1 MPVIAHN
8 MLSKFTERQLN
19 ITDKNK
25 SKSSEKLSSGY
36 RVNRAADDAAGLA
49 ISEKLR
55 WQVRGLNRA
64 SLNISDGISLCQVA
78 DGALHEGHA
87 ILQRMREL
95 SIQAASDTNTDEDRQ
110 AIQWEIE
117 ALIDELD
124 RVADDTEFNKE
135 IFPLKG
141 DVSLSDAGG
150 AAGPGSA
157 STVAPLLDSDY
168 PGSNVQI
175 VDSSTISNYASYVDS
190 DGKTHYQLG
199 SGTFQIIGL
208 SDAVFEVSG
217 NSCIENTSL
226 KNVTI
231 ECAAGTNLSV
241 KNVTVDI
248 SANVYGMWWTQVRGT
263 GIGAALKFNGNGN
276 SLNCYEN
283 NEFNGGMDNYIVY
296 TDGWT
301 TDYWSGQDINTY
313 NIACAGIN
321 VGSGTELS
329 VNGTQNSNLIVH
341 GCESREF
348 VNHPQTYAAYTASS
362 FGIGSN
368 YHEDGGNIVINSG
381 NISVYSGIKER
392 IGDGMWCIGGGYGAS
407 ITINGGI
414 IDAFGGG
421 EACIGGGRTLGIQ
434 ERGEYA
440 DCKLEVTINGGIIN
454 AQGHNAIGGAGK
466 GFAIIGG
473 AAPQIINITGGD
485 ITAIG
490 TYVGIG
496 NESPCESAGIIN
508 ISGGNIYVSA
518 LNGNGSAIGSGNDG
532 YGGEINITGG
542 NITAV
547 AKKPSDAIGT
557 GKNSVSVKVNID
569 GTLTDASGSDDGNGH
584 NVYTY
589 TGTTSGG
596 TGGSQGTNHNG
607 TEKIWIQMGAKSGQ
621 GMYLSLV
628 DATAKGIGLTD
639 PPLDVTSFENASDAI
654 TRLETAIDK
663 VSTYR
668 STFGAQQNRLEYGK
682 TLDDLTAENSQAA
695 ESRIRDTDMAAE
707 MVSHSKHSILQ
718 QAGQSMLSQAN
729 QIPNGVLRLLQ

>member
-78 DGALHEGHA
+78 DEALHEDHA

-117 ALIDELD
+117 ALAEEVD

-141 DVSLSDAGG
+141 DVSSSGAGG

-157 STVAPLLDSDY
+157 SPVAPLLDSDY

-241 KNVTVDI
+241 KNVTVDN
-248 SANVYGMWWTQVRGT
+248 SANVHGILSKTKGT

-276 SLNCYEN
+276 SLNCYRN
-283 NEFNGGMDNYIVY
+283 NEFNGGMDNYIEY
-296 TDGWT
+296 TDGA
-301 TDYWSGQDINTY
+301 TDIY

-321 VGSGTELS
+321 VGSGTVLS
-329 VNGTQNSNLIVH
+329 INGTQNSSLKVH
-341 GCESREF
+341 SCVAEYDSGLVGGINTFAVIANS
-348 VNHPQTYAAYTASS
+348 Y
-362 FGIGSN
+362 GIGSN
-368 YHEDGGNIVINSG
+368 FNEDGGNININSG
-381 NISVYSGIKER
+381 NIIVSGTPENPGGFVGGG
-392 IGDGMWCIGGGYGAS
+392 IGGYGTVITINGGNVDAYGGNTICSCIGGGKTLRQYMGESDKAE

-414 IDAFGGG
+414 INVESDAWSSG
-421 EACIGGGRTLGIQ
+421 
-434 ERGEYA
+434 
-440 DCKLEVTINGGIIN
+440 
-454 AQGHNAIGGAGK
+454 
-466 GFAIIGG
+466 IGG
-473 AAPQIINITGGD
+473 AAIVNITGGD
-485 ITAIG
+485 ITTVGYG
-490 TYVGIG
+490 TGIG
-496 NESPCESAGIIN
+496 GRSDDSAGTIN
-508 ISGGNIYVSA
+508 ISGGNIYAYTLSTRA
-518 LNGNGSAIGSGNDG
+518 AIGTSGNGTD
-532 YGGEINITGG
+532 GEINITGG
-542 NITAV
+542 NITAI
-547 AKKPSDAIGT
+547 AMKPGDAIGK
-557 GKNSVSVKVNID
+557 GDRSAEVKVYID

-589 TGTTSGG
+589 TGTTSGGTGGGSGTGTG

>member
-1 MPVIAHN
+1 MPIIAHN
-8 MLSKFTERQLN
+8 MLSQFTERQLN

-55 WQVRGLNRA
+55 WQVRGLKRA

-95 SIQAASDTNTDEDRQ
+95 SVQAASDTNTDEDRQ

-117 ALIDELD
+117 ALVDEVD
-124 RVADDTEFNKE
+124 RIANDTKFNKD

-141 DVSLSDAGG
+141 DVSSSGSGG
-150 AAGPGSA
+150 SGSA
-157 STVAPLLDSDY
+157 SSVAPLLDSDY

-175 VDSSTISNYASYVDS
+175 VNSSTVSNYTSYVDS

-208 SDAVFEVSG
+208 SDAVFEVAG

-226 KNVTI
+226 TNVTI

-241 KNVTVDI
+241 KNVTVDN
-248 SANVYGMWWTQVRGT
+248 SANVYGTWSKVKGT

-276 SLNCYEN
+276 SLNCYGN

-296 TDGWT
+296 TDGST
-301 TDYWSGQDINTY
+301 IDYWSGQRINTY

-329 VNGTQNSNLIVH
+329 VNGTQNSNLKVH
-341 GCESREF
+341 GCFSYEF
-348 VNHPQTYAAYTASS
+348 VTHQYNAYTASS

-381 NISVYSGIKER
+381 NLSVYSGIKE
-392 IGDGMWCIGGGYGAS
+392 GSSDGYWCIGGGYGAT

-414 IDAFGGG
+414 IDAVGGM
-421 EACIGGGRTLGIQ
+421 EACIGGGRTFGIQ

-466 GFAIIGG
+466 GSAITGG
-473 AAPQIINITGGD
+473 AEPQIINITGGD

-490 TYVGIG
+490 SYVGIG
-496 NESPCESAGIIN
+496 NESPYESAGIIN
-508 ISGGNIYVSA
+508 ISGGNIHASA
-518 LNGNGSAIGSGNDG
+518 LNGAGAAIGTGNDG
-532 YGGEINITGG
+532 YGGKINITGG

-557 GKNSVSVKVNID
+557 GENSVSVKVNID
-569 GTLTDASGSDDGNGH
+569 GSLTDASGSDDGNGN

-589 TGTTSGG
+589 TGATGGG

-621 GMYLSLV
+621 GMFLSLV

-663 VSTYR
+663 VSTCR
-668 STFGAQQNRLEYGK
+668 STFGTQQNRLEHGK
-682 TLDDLTAENSQAA
+682 NLDDLTAENSQAA

-707 MVSHSKHSILQ
+707 MVNQSKHSILQ

-729 QIPNGVLRLLQ
+729 QLPNGVLRLLQ

>member
-1 MPVIAHN
+1 MPIIAHN
-8 MLSKFTERQLN
+8 KLSQFTERQLN

-55 WQVRGLNRA
+55 WQVRGLKRA

-78 DGALHEGHA
+78 DGALHEGHT

-95 SIQAASDTNTDEDRQ
+95 SVQAASDTNTDEDRQ

-117 ALIDELD
+117 ALVDEVD
-124 RVADDTEFNKE
+124 RIANDTKFNKD

-141 DVSLSDAGG
+141 DVSSSGSG
-150 AAGPGSA
+150 RSGSA
-157 STVAPLLDSDY
+157 SSVAPLLDSDY

-175 VDSSTISNYASYVDS
+175 VDSSTVSNYTSYVDS

-208 SDAVFEVSG
+208 SDAVFEVAG

-226 KNVTI
+226 TNVTI

-241 KNVTVDI
+241 KNVTVDN
-248 SANVYGMWWTQVRGT
+248 SANVYGTWSKVKGT

-276 SLNCYEN
+276 SLNCYGN

-296 TDGWT
+296 TDGST
-301 TDYWSGQDINTY
+301 IDYWSGQRIDTY

-329 VNGTQNSNLIVH
+329 VNGTQNSNLKVH
-341 GCESREF
+341 GCFSYEF
-348 VNHPQTYAAYTASS
+348 VTHQYNAYTASS

-381 NISVYSGIKER
+381 NLSVYSGIKE
-392 IGDGMWCIGGGYGAS
+392 GSSDSYWCIGGGYGAT
-407 ITINGGI
+407 ITINGGS
-414 IDAFGGG
+414 IDAVGGM
-421 EACIGGGRTLGIQ
+421 EACIGGGRTFGIQ

-466 GFAIIGG
+466 GSAITGG
-473 AAPQIINITGGD
+473 AEPQIINITGGD

-490 TYVGIG
+490 SYVGIG
-496 NESPCESAGIIN
+496 NESPYESAGIIN
-508 ISGGNIYVSA
+508 ISGGNIHASA
-518 LNGNGSAIGSGNDG
+518 LNGAGAAIGTGNDG
-532 YGGEINITGG
+532 YGGKINITGG

-557 GKNSVSVKVNID
+557 GENSVSVKVNID
-569 GTLTDASGSDDGNGH
+569 GSLTDASGSDDGNGN

-589 TGTTSGG
+589 TGATGGG
-596 TGGSQGTNHNG
+596 TGGSQGTNHNV

-621 GMYLSLV
+621 GMFLSLV

-663 VSTYR
+663 VSTCR
-668 STFGAQQNRLEYGK
+668 STFGAQQNRLEHGK
-682 TLDDLTAENSQAA
+682 NLDDLTAENSQAA

-707 MVSHSKHSILQ
+707 MVNHSRHSILQ

-729 QIPNGVLRLLQ
+729 QLPNGVLRLLQ